1 MHESTWIERYIVP
14 LVSAPGADRL
24 RDDVAVLSTSG
35 IMIATMDTLVEGVH
49 FLSDDPLDT
58 VGRKLVRVNVSDIY
72 AKGAKPVEA
81 LLSIAWPRGRGEAE
95 FASLMSGL
103 KIDLESYNLALLGG
117 DLVATE
123 GPLTLTLSLTGQCF
137 GSQPVRRS
145 GGRPGQAVFVNSEIG
160 WGGMGLAAAKTQ
172 TDPDVAARYRLPQIS
187 TEADARTVANQASA
201 SMDVSDGLLI
211 DASRLAKAS
220 DCGVELDLSLVPLAK
235 PTEIIEQI
243 TKQCVSGDDYC
254 LLICA
259 DGSQAI
265 RGFSKI
271 GKLTRTPGLRLS
283 FRGKDINLPSTLGF
297 EHEG

>member
-49 FLSDDPLDT
+49 FLPDDPLDT

-81 LLSIAWPRGRGEAE
+81 LLSIAWPRGRDETE
-95 FASLMSGL
+95 FASLLSGL
-103 KIDLESYNLALLGG
+103 KIDLESYDLALLGG

-137 GSQPVRRS
+137 GPQPVRRS
-145 GGRPGQAVFVNSEIG
+145 GGRPGHAVFVNGEIG
-160 WGGMGLAAAKTQ
+160 WGGAGLAAAKTQ
-172 TDPDVAARYRLPQIS
+172 TDLDVAARYRLPQIS
-187 TEADARTVANQASA
+187 TEADARTVATQARA

-220 DCGVELDLSLVPLAK
+220 ECGVELDLSLVPLAK

-243 TKQCVSGDDYC
+243 TAQCASGDDYC
-254 LLICA
+254 LLISA
-259 DGSQAI
+259 DANQTI

-271 GKLTRTPGLRLS
+271 GKLTQTPGLRLS
-283 FRGKDINLPSTLGF
+283 YGGKDINLPSTLGF